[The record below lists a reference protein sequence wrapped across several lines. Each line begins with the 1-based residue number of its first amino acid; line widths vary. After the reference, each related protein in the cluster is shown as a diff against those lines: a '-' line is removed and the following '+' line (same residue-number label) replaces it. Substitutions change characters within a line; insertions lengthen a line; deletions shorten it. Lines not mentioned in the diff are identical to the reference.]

1 MKTEKARVTYPHLTL
16 IFALLLVMELA
27 IAAMSALSI
36 AAFVFFVRLP
46 IAPGDTSLIFW
57 RMVIVV
63 LFGFIAFFSA
73 LLLALIPRKVVQ
85 GWSSLRRLVK

>member
-1 MKTEKARVTYPHLTL
+1 MKTEKARVTYPQLTL
-16 IFALLLVMELA
+16 FFALLLVMELA
-27 IAAMSALSI
+27 IAAMLALSI

-46 IAPGDTSLIFW
+46 IAPGDTSLNIW
-57 RMVIVV
+57 GVVIA
-63 LFGFIAFFSA
+63 LPFGFIAFFSA